1 MNSFLS
7 GKFKGEHYT
16 PSTRDPI
23 WHLIS
28 RIQGETPKF
37 LQLFFNLRNLTP
49 PAVTQNRYNGR
60 ALRKTNQRSG
70 LLTTP
75 DLSIIYFVCP
85 DWCRLTLSVRP
96 SQEISFA

>member
-23 WHLIS
+23 WHLIG
-28 RIQGETPKF
+28 RIQGGITIF
-37 LQLFFNLRNLTP
+37 LQFFFNLRHLTP
-49 PAVTQNRYNGR
+49 PAPAQNRYNGT
-60 ALRKTNQRSG
+60 ALRKTNQRRG

-75 DLSIIYFVCP
+75 DPSIIYFVCP
-85 DWCRLTLSVRP
+85 DWCRLFLSVWP